1 MMIKYPVHKLAKD
14 FARKGKAVPSKDIM
28 DILTQYGHPPKNH
41 MQPLTDEELSIVF
54 EYLTQ
59 HNQIDSIE
67 SVYADVYHDPEAKK
81 EPAPKGE
88 PKQATA
94 SKGEKKDHPVPQGQ
108 GVKPAPQPQIGQ
120 QPAKQPVQKS
130 ASRVPQKKV
139 VDTRGGPAVNLDKY
153 DERLE
158 NFTDQRRQDV
168 RGGKQRIQKQNQRG
182 RQQGGRGQS
191 FGNKRRQ
198 EEQDRMRRLQL
209 EIAKKA
215 PTKVLIPD
223 EIGVGELAS
232 RMKKTGAERS
242 EEHTSEL
249 QSQR

>member
-14 FARKGKAVPSKDIM
+14 FTKKGKALPSKEIM

-67 SVYADVYHDPEAKK
+67 QVYADVYHEPESAPKK
-81 EPAPKGE
+81 EEPKKDSAPKGE
-88 PKQATA
+88 
-94 SKGEKKDHPVPQGQ
+94 KKET
-108 GVKPAPQPQIGQ
+108 KPAQSQSAKSAAPQPQGQ
-120 QPAKQPVQKS
+120 SKQPVQQPT
-130 ASRVPQKKV
+130 SRIPAKKV
-139 VDTRGGPAVNLDKY
+139 VDTRGGPAVNLEKY

-158 NFTDQRRQDV
+158 NFTDQRRQDM
-168 RGGKQRIQKQNQRG
+168 RGGKQKLQKQNQRG

-198 EEQDRMRRLQL
+198 EEQERMSFLSVSVRMRHFHGR
-209 EIAKKA
+209 
-215 PTKVLIPD
+215 
-223 EIGVGELAS
+223 
-232 RMKKTGAERS
+232 
-242 EEHTSEL
+242 
-249 QSQR
+249 